1 MLMTVLGGQG
11 GELETLI
18 RRAAQSVGT
27 AQLVT
32 RQQIGMYT
40 RRIFDNLDW
49 EKLEEELRE
58 LMEALREEGWSE
70 EQLEQLQR
78 DFEERKAAIRTQT
91 RRYVERE
98 QARRAGAASQ
108 SDRIKR
114 LMNRPLSELDE
125 TELQLMR
132 EAVYQLARRL
142 RNKLSLRDKRDKRG
156 RLDVKTT
163 LRRNMQ
169 HGGIPF
175 DLVTKHKRKEKVELI
190 VLCDVSSS
198 VSRVSQFMLRFV
210 YTIQDCLAKVR
221 SFIFVDE
228 LGEVTEFFR
237 EESIEEGV
245 RLALQEAEIVYYA
258 RSDFGSVFKQF
269 CDRIPAGRR
278 LPHLHPDHR
287 RRPQQPE
294 RPLRRGAGEHG
305 PARPGH
311 HLAQPGAPPL
321 LGHRRQRDGGLP
333 PTPQGGAGLPQPG
346 GAGAGHHQPAA
357 LRGRGR
363 QLSIR
368 TILYIAA
375 ILLLVVLTAYLA
387 RVAILQERR
396 RRAARYAAVWWPR
409 TPRNAWRPSAGSL
422 RRWSRREARTGR
434 PPHCRRRTR
443 SATSCSTI
451 ITFPPG
457 RRTSAPASRCSPH
470 GRPRR

>member
-1 MLMTVLGGQG
+1 MRERVIDFIGGLRGGGVSVSPAESIDALRALSQVDFDDPEVFQSALRATLIKREKDRAVFDTLFPLYFLGLAGSGEEEGPGDQALEAVERRAPLRLRLHADDGPRRPG

-269 CDRIPAGRR
+269 CEEYLQDVGYRTYILIIGDARNNQNDPCAGALESMARR
-278 LPHLHPDHR
+278 ARGIIWLNPEPRPFWDTGDSVMGDYLPHLKEAR
-287 RRPQQPE
+287 VCRNLEELE
-294 RPLRRGAGEHG
+294 R
-305 PARPGH
+305 
-311 HLAQPGAPPL
+311 
-321 LGHRRQRDGGLP
+321 
-333 PTPQGGAGLPQPG
+333 
-346 GAGAGHHQPAA
+346 
-357 LRGRGR
+357 
-363 QLSIR
+363 
-368 TILYIAA
+368 A
-375 ILLLVVLTAYLA
+375 ITSLLL
-387 RVAILQERR
+387 
-396 RRAARYAAVWWPR
+396 
-409 TPRNAWRPSAGSL
+409 
-422 RRWSRREARTGR
+422 
-434 PPHCRRRTR
+434 
-443 SATSCSTI
+443 
-451 ITFPPG
+451 
-457 RRTSAPASRCSPH
+457 
-470 GRPRR
+470 

>member
-1 MLMTVLGGQG
+1 MRERVIDFIGGLRGGGVSISPAESVDALKALSQVDFDDPGIFKAALLATLIKREKDKALFDSLFPLYFYGLSAPGEEGEVDDEALAAVREHSSDLDSLLMMVLTGQG

-18 RRAAQSVGT
+18 RQAAQRVGT
-27 AQLVT
+27 SQLVT

-40 RRIFDNLDW
+40 RRIFDGFDW
-49 EKLEEELRE
+49 DKLEEELRE
-58 LMEALREEGWSE
+58 FMEALREEGWSE
-70 EQLEQLQR
+70 EQLEELEKA
-78 DFEERKAAIRTQT
+78 FEERKAALRSQV

-108 SDRIKR
+108 SDKIKR

-125 TELQLMR
+125 AELQLMR

-142 RNKLSLRDKRDKRG
+142 RNKLSLRDKREKRG

-175 DLVTKHKRKEKVELI
+175 DLVTRRKRKEKVELI

-258 RSDFGSVFKQF
+258 RSDFGSVFRQF
-269 CDRIPAGRR
+269 RDDYLQDVGYRTYILIIGDARNNQNDPCAGALESMARR
-278 LPHLHPDHR
+278 ARGIIWLNPEPRPFWDTGDSVMGEYIPHLKEAR
-287 RRPQQPE
+287 VCRNLEELE
-294 RPLRRGAGEHG
+294 R
-305 PARPGH
+305 
-311 HLAQPGAPPL
+311 
-321 LGHRRQRDGGLP
+321 
-333 PTPQGGAGLPQPG
+333 
-346 GAGAGHHQPAA
+346 
-357 LRGRGR
+357 
-363 QLSIR
+363 
-368 TILYIAA
+368 A
-375 ILLLVVLTAYLA
+375 ITSLLL
-387 RVAILQERR
+387 
-396 RRAARYAAVWWPR
+396 
-409 TPRNAWRPSAGSL
+409 
-422 RRWSRREARTGR
+422 
-434 PPHCRRRTR
+434 
-443 SATSCSTI
+443 
-451 ITFPPG
+451 
-457 RRTSAPASRCSPH
+457 
-470 GRPRR
+470 